1 MMPFFYKYEGEK
13 STRVE
18 YAINVLKRR
27 LSKINIDVVAAE
39 SEKTD
44 IPCLEILCNNIEG
57 DGQGFF
63 LKWFPDVDTN
73 IIYDPS
79 FTYTSDVMPELIQ
92 LSEEPAGIK
101 NTGSIAADSPAGIL
115 YGVIEFC
122 ERCETRKCLP
132 IRPLEIKRGPKMLL
146 RSSCLLLMKAGRY
159 DLNIEEKEFPWFY
172 DKKWWTEYLDFFAE
186 NRYNAV
192 TLWNFHPFPYFSKL
206 PHYAGLN
213 PVDGVQLEINR
224 RQLMWICQEAEK
236 RNMKVIFH
244 FYNIYVSHEFAD
256 SISMKSIHKFSD
268 TQKPLVYAYITECIK
283 EFVNSFPNVGLMP
296 CLGEGI
302 PGGEAERYA
311 AEVLIP
317 AINETGKRPLFIV
330 RQWATLTAKNVS
342 KYIIGTYDNLYVMFK
357 HNAEHIAGEVP
368 DSRIKEWI
376 RLGIP
381 CMVNMHMIS
390 EVGPFRWS
398 PYGYIKL
405 MCLNYQA
412 MGLNGI
418 HVYPHWSWRTPGVGD
433 LNHTGDEIGRD
444 RLYHECWGRYSFDA
458 VRDDDEEKRF
468 WANRMACF
476 YKNKETA
483 AAVIESQDVIGRT
496 LTRIQ
501 QHLWIHYDN
510 HSIISAGFTIKQYF
524 DARSMHGRKI
534 IMTDIL
540 EDILPLAIELR
551 QGTAPVEGDYSI
563 EDCLKQSLKDV
574 DNAIRILDGAGI
586 ASDATEAGRCR
597 SDAEAIK
604 MVIEYHRAKIDAVK
618 SLNEFCKN
626 HNIPCLKHGVD
637 MLSASLDIYR
647 RLTEYTSKTYAGIS
661 DVNPVYPKQIDSRYM
676 PYHWSDLLDVFEQEN
691 KDIGKIYKTAL
702 DGNIPAAV
710 NELEKMWKEN
720 AV

>member
-1 MMPFFYKYEGEK
+1 MQLFYKYESEK
-13 STRVE
+13 SDKID
-18 YAINVLKRR
+18 YALNVLKRR
-27 LSKINIDVVAAE
+27 LAKINIDVMAVE
-39 SEKTD
+39 SEKNSFPLLK
-44 IPCLEILCNNIEG
+44 IMCNSTEG
-57 DGQGFF
+57 DEQGFF

-73 IIYDPS
+73 VIYDPS

-92 LSEEPAGIK
+92 LSSEPAGIK
-101 NTGSIAADSPAGIL
+101 NTGCITADSPAGVL

-132 IRPLEIKRGPKMLL
+132 IRPLEIKREPKMLL

-159 DLNIEEKEFPWFY
+159 DLNIDDKEFPWFY
-172 DKKWWTEYLDFFAE
+172 DKNWWTDYLDFFAE

-206 PHYAGLN
+206 PHYVGLN
-213 PVDGVQLEINR
+213 PVDDKQLEINR
-224 RQLMWICQEAEK
+224 QQLMWICQEAEK

-256 SISMKSIHKFSD
+256 SINMKSIHNFSEK
-268 TQKPLVYAYITECIK
+268 QKPLVYDYIKECVK

-317 AINETGKRPLFIV
+317 AVKETGKRPLFIV
-330 RQWATLTAKNVS
+330 RQWATLTASNVR

-368 DSRIKEWI
+368 DSRIQEWI

-398 PYGYIKL
+398 PYSYIKL

-412 MGLNGI
+412 MSLNGVHI
-418 HVYPHWSWRTPGVGD
+418 YPHWSWRTPGVGD
-433 LNHTGDEIGRD
+433 LNYTGDEIGRD

-468 WANRMACF
+468 WTQRMADVF
-476 YKNKETA
+476 KNRKTA
-483 AAVIESQDVIGRT
+483 AAIVESQDTIGRS

-510 HSIISAGFTIKQYF
+510 HSIITAGFTIKQYF
-524 DARSMHGRKI
+524 DALSMHGRKI
-534 IMTDIL
+534 IMTDIN
-540 EDILPLAIELR
+540 EDVLPLAVELR
-551 QGTAPVEGDYSI
+551 LGTTPVDGDYTI

-574 DNAIRILDGAGI
+574 DNAIKILDEADI
-586 ASDATEAGRCR
+586 NSDMTEEGRYR

-618 SLNEFCKN
+618 SLNLFCKN
-626 HNIPCLKHGVD
+626 HSVSYLKHAVD
-637 MLSASLDIYR
+637 MLAVSLDIYKK
-647 RLTEYTSKTYAGIS
+647 LMIYTKNTYAGIS

-676 PYHWSDLLDVFEQEN
+676 PYHWSDLLPLFEQEYEEIN
-691 KDIGKIYKTAL
+691 KIYKIAL

-710 NELEKMWKEN
+710 KESESIWKGDYMG
-720 AV
+720 